1 MDRSLA
7 WRSALLQAL
16 FVAAAA
22 VALAVALP
30 RTFFEDWG
38 WAAGPAT
45 WALCALLVG
54 AVLRLPAA
62 RVLVGAFLSGLPM
75 LVGVAVGVHWLGAP
89 LALLIFGAWC
99 GQPRREPVAA

>member
-7 WRSALLQAL
+7 WRAALLQAL

-30 RTFFEDWG
+30 RSFFEDWG

-45 WALCALLVG
+45 WALCALAVG
-54 AVLRLPAA
+54 AVLRLQAA
-62 RVLVGAFLSGLPM
+62 RVLAGAFLSGLPM

-99 GQPRREPVAA
+99 GQLGREPVAA